1 MELIIDKETIE
12 NLEERLVEG
21 IKNNELHFLDQVL
34 HDDLLF
40 IAPNGQIITKAMDL
54 SSHRNRD
61 MVVEELVTSIEEI
74 RIIGDTAIVVL
85 IYNTKGTM
93 LGNPIQGKF
102 RYIRVWKLFQ
112 DGLKVIAGSCILIN
126 S

>member
-1 MELIIDKETIE
+1 
-12 NLEERLVEG
+12 
-21 IKNNELHFLDQVL
+21 
-34 HDDLLF
+34 
-40 IAPNGQIITKAMDL
+40 
-54 SSHRNRD
+54 

-85 IYNTKGTM
+85 VYDTKGTM